1 MAPITAA
8 RSTLAD
14 GWTTMTNATSATAAS
29 ATAKRGPTNAAVS
42 STAPQT
48 IVTFAPDTAVRCV
61 SPDARNSAAVSPVSA
76 EVSPRTSAGSI
87 AAWSAGK
94 RRAGRVGE
102 RGAYPLRRPLN
113 RRGFTERRLAS
124 CRQNGD
130 GEVAPR
136 RPGDP
141 GIERGGLAR
150 RQLGEADDGGE
161 NHDAARR
168 FVSRRR
174 SAAIR
179 GTSSCRRPATAAI
192 SLGVTMTA
200 ATVP

>member
-29 ATAKRGPTNAAVS
+29 ATAKRGPTNPAVS

-87 AAWSAGK
+87 AAWSAG
-94 RRAGRVGE
+94 RAERV
-102 RGAYPLRRPLN
+102 AAANALRTR
-113 RRGFTERRLAS
+113 
-124 CRQNGD
+124 C
-130 GEVAPR
+130 
-136 RPGDP
+136 
-141 GIERGGLAR
+141 
-150 RQLGEADDGGE
+150 
-161 NHDAARR
+161 AAR
-168 FVSRRR
+168 
-174 SAAIR
+174 
-179 GTSSCRRPATAAI
+179 
-192 SLGVTMTA
+192 
-200 ATVP
+200 